1 MGILSEFLA
10 PGASALTAYSG
21 LEDAIGQARETGQLG
36 LNTAERF
43 GQRAVDQTQ
52 FRPFTVST
60 NTGSVATDAQGGFQ
74 TQLSPEQQAA
84 QSQLFGQ
91 GTGLLGSLNN
101 DPQARTQQLF
111 DQLSGIRQP
120 ENERQR
126 LSLEERLFNQGR
138 SGLQTAQYGGA
149 PEQLAMAKAMQEQQ
163 SQDLFNA
170 RGIAQGEQQQQYNI
184 GSGLFGQSY
193 LPEQQLLPFLSAG
206 SQLSDIA
213 NTAQSRGA
221 QFQTALGQTGIE
233 ALLGGEDLAT
243 GLNIAQTQAIADLF
257 NNMQNPT
264 KGGALAGAD
273 SWLDDLFGIGGG
285 EVNTASNPSTSFL
298 EDLLGMGA

>member
-1 MGILSEFLA
+1 M
-10 PGASALTAYSG
+10 
-21 LEDAIGQARETGQLG
+21 
-36 LNTAERF
+36 
-43 GQRAVDQTQ
+43 
-52 FRPFTVST
+52 
-60 NTGSVATDAQGGFQ
+60 
-74 TQLSPEQQAA
+74 
-84 QSQLFGQ
+84 
-91 GTGLLGSLNN
+91 
-101 DPQARTQQLF
+101 
-111 DQLSGIRQP
+111 
-120 ENERQR
+120 
-126 LSLEERLFNQGR
+126 
-138 SGLQTAQYGGA
+138 
-149 PEQLAMAKAMQEQQ
+149 
-163 SQDLFNA
+163 
-170 RGIAQGEQQQQYNI
+170 
-184 GSGLFGQSY
+184 FGQSY